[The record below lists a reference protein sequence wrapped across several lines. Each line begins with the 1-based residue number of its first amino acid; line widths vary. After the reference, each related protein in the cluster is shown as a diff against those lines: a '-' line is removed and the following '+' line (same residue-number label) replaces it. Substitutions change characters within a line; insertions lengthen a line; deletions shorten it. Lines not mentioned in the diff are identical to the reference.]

1 MGGEALAMPTTY
13 LIARKTGGARLASLG
28 WYWSLPQLAR
38 QAADARTRA
47 YIEEMYRKPLLS
59 LTFEQ
64 ARDIYDWARAQQ
76 A

>member
-1 MGGEALAMPTTY
+1 MPTIY
-13 LIARKTGGARLASLG
+13 LVALRIGGAVAGSLG

-47 YIEEMYRKPLLS
+47 HIEATYRSPLQGLS
-59 LTFEQ
+59 PGQ
-64 ARDIYDWARAQQ
+64 ARAFYDWARAQH

>member
-1 MGGEALAMPTTY
+1 MPTTY

-38 QAADARTRA
+38 QAADARTRD
-47 YIEEMYRKPLLS
+47 YIADMYRESLLS
-59 LTFEQ
+59 LTCEQ
-64 ARDIYDWARAQQ
+64 AKDVYDWARAQQ